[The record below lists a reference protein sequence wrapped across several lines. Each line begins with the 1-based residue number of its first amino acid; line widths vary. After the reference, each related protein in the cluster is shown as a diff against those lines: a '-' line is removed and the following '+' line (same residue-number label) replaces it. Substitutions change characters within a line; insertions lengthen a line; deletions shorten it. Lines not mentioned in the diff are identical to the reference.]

1 LLLDSATVDD
11 TNWHHVVVTWDN
23 TTNAN
28 GAKIYINGS
37 LSSQGT
43 STATTSFSFT
53 NSTTQLMR
61 EPGGSLRS
69 DGKLDQVRIFNKA
82 ITSEEVETLYNEV
95 QCIPTIVPTDY
106 FNPVLY
112 TGNSTNDQ
120 SVTAVGF
127 QPDFVWIKSRN
138 TTASGTTY
146 HGLWDS
152 VRGTGGQLYSSL
164 PNEETNTPNRLYSFD
179 LDGFSLG
186 NGVDPEYIGNR
197 DYVAWNWKSGG
208 APTTTNSA
216 GAGNVPTAGSVKI
229 DGADSTTALA
239 GTIAATSISANTEAG
254 FSIVA
259 FNKTTDGATASTFGH
274 GLSAVPEMIILK
286 RTDATDDWYVYH
298 KDLGNTIR
306 ISLNTTAAQVT
317 GTSLWGSTS
326 PTDSVFTLLGYNAG
340 NAIAYCFHSVDGM
353 SDIGSYVGTGAS
365 GNSIVTGF
373 RPAFVMIKATNL
385 ASDWYMIDNKRPNNK
400 FLAANKNNSEYTAS
414 DTHTFTSNGFTLS
427 GESFNN
433 SGYNW
438 IYMAI
443 AEEVFVPDN
452 FFNDDSTLA
461 TYKLDGDA
469 GDDSGN
475 GNNGVASNV
484 TYAAGEFDDAAVFN
498 GSSSG
503 IQTGIQQGTNPFTW
517 SAWLKP
523 DNITTNQ
530 YAIGVY
536 NSAAGA
542 NSSQYFFK
550 LLSSNFVIGAYNNAS
565 YEFSTPATLG
575 VWSHLVLTY
584 DGTGIVGYLNGNAL
598 GAKINIP
605 ALILGTKQT
614 LLGGIQ
620 GAGNDVPSQGWYDGS
635 IDQVRIFDRALDSG
649 EVEQLYNE

>member
-1 LLLDSATVDD
+1 VFLLLE
-11 TNWHHVVVTWDN
+11 
-23 TTNAN
+23 
-28 GAKIYINGS
+28 I
-37 LSSQGT
+37 
-43 STATTSFSFT
+43 
-53 NSTTQLMR
+53 
-61 EPGGSLRS
+61 
-69 DGKLDQVRIFNKA
+69 
-82 ITSEEVETLYNEV
+82 
-95 QCIPTIVPTDY
+95 
-106 FNPVLY
+106 
-112 TGNSTNDQ
+112 
-120 SVTAVGF
+120 
-127 QPDFVWIKSRN
+127 
-138 TTASGTTY
+138 
-146 HGLWDS
+146 
-152 VRGTGGQLYSSL
+152 
-164 PNEETNTPNRLYSFD
+164 
-179 LDGFSLG
+179 
-186 NGVDPEYIGNR
+186 
-197 DYVAWNWKSGG
+197 
-208 APTTTNSA
+208 
-216 GAGNVPTAGSVKI
+216 
-229 DGADSTTALA
+229 
-239 GTIAATSISANTEAG
+239 
-254 FSIVA
+254 
-259 FNKTTDGATASTFGH
+259 
-274 GLSAVPEMIILK
+274 
-286 RTDATDDWYVYH
+286 
-298 KDLGNTIR
+298 
-306 ISLNTTAAQVT
+306 
-317 GTSLWGSTS
+317 
-326 PTDSVFTLLGYNAG
+326 GYNAG
-340 NAIAYCFHSVDGM
+340 NYIAYCFHSVDGL
-353 SDIGSYVGTGAS
+353 SEIGSYVGTGAS